1 MDYIETVILNCIYI
15 LFPLFLYFLYFAY
28 TKAFDKSTTRIVL
41 NFCVL
46 SSFYLVIK
54 FGPENILL
62 RLLFLNI
69 PIILAYYY
77 DKKMS
82 SILLSL
88 YMIIIYSHFNNN
100 VLMFMIFDYIICFLL
115 KYKINSSKIHI
126 TIFIVLQIIS
136 VFILKY
142 SFNAFKDFSTND
154 IIVNSIVFIITNLI
168 CLFSLKKIK
177 EIVKLEM
184 TMKELKK
191 EEQIRTSLFKITHEI
206 KNPIAV
212 CKGYLDMFDI
222 NNKDHARKYIPIIRS
237 EINRTLILLQDFL
250 DCNHLKVN
258 KDILDI
264 NMLLS
269 DVEEECRPLVNSK
282 KINFISN
289 IDYDEELY
297 LEGDYERLKQVLV
310 NIIKNS
316 IEAIKV
322 KDDSYIEINSDI
334 INDKIHIVIEDN
346 GEGIKKEDLKK
357 IKEPFYTTKKD
368 GTGLGVTLSFEII
381 KAHNGTITYK
391 SVYHKWTKVEIVL
404 PLNKMDF

>member
-28 TKAFDKSTTRIVL
+28 TKAFDKNTTKIVL

-82 SILLSL
+82 SILLSI
-88 YMIIIYSHFNNN
+88 YMIIIYSHFSND
-100 VLMFMIFDYIICFLL
+100 VLMFMIFNYIICFLL

-126 TIFIVLQIIS
+126 TIFTLFQIIS
-136 VFILKY
+136 VLVLKY

-264 NMLLS
+264 NMLLN

-297 LEGDYERLKQVLV
+297 LDGDYERLKQVLV

-334 INDKIHIVIEDN
+334 INNKIHIVIEDN

-357 IKEPFYTTKKD
+357 IQEPFYTTKKD
-368 GTGLGVTLSFEII
+368 GTGLGVTLSYEII
-381 KAHNGTITYK
+381 KAHNGSITYT

-404 PLNKMDF
+404 PLNKVDF

>member
-28 TKAFDKSTTRIVL
+28 TKAFDKNTTKIVL

-82 SILLSL
+82 SILLSI
-88 YMIIIYSHFNNN
+88 YMIIIYSHFSND
-100 VLMFMIFDYIICFLL
+100 VLMFMIFNYIICFLL

-126 TIFIVLQIIS
+126 TIFTLFQIIS
-136 VFILKY
+136 VLVLKY

-264 NMLLS
+264 NMLLN

-297 LEGDYERLKQVLV
+297 LDGDYERLKQVLV

-334 INDKIHIVIEDN
+334 INNKIHIVIEDN

-357 IKEPFYTTKKD
+357 IQEPFYTTKKD
-368 GTGLGVTLSFEII
+368 GTGLGVTLSYEII
-381 KAHNGTITYK
+381 KAHNGSITYT
-391 SVYHKWTKVEIVL
+391 SIYHKWTKVEIVL
-404 PLNKMDF
+404 PLNKVDL

>member
-1 MDYIETVILNCIYI
+1 MDYIETIIPNCIYI

-28 TKAFDKSTTRIVL
+28 TKAFDKNTTKIVL

-46 SSFYLVIK
+46 SSFYLIIK

-82 SILLSL
+82 SILLSI
-88 YMIIIYSHFNNN
+88 YMIIIYSHFSNDI
-100 VLMFMIFDYIICFLL
+100 LMFMIFNYIICFLL

-126 TIFIVLQIIS
+126 TIFVLFQIIS
-136 VFILKY
+136 ILVLKY

-154 IIVNSIVFIITNLI
+154 IIVNSIVFIITDLI
-168 CLFSLKKIK
+168 CLLSLKKIK

-206 KNPIAV
+206 KNPIAI

-250 DCNHLKVN
+250 DCNHLKIN

-297 LEGDYERLKQVLV
+297 LDGDYERLKQVLV